1 LTKKYKIWLAI
12 LIFAY
17 PVYKTLRE
25 LVWVTHASHTVD
37 NSLQIK
43 VRVDRDI
50 FGFLD
55 YNYEKTITLINNTT
69 NKKTKISYI
78 SLEPSLYFFLD
89 SANSKRIISIIDM
102 FAGQNSYDNSSLNL
116 LGDRD
121 CFVIFG
127 GCGGFSDSA
136 LIKLGKP
143 DLIFDYDG
151 LHK

>member
-1 LTKKYKIWLAI
+1 M
-12 LIFAY
+12 
-17 PVYKTLRE
+17 
-25 LVWVTHASHTVD
+25 THASHTVD

-55 YNYEKTITLINNTT
+55 YNYEKTITLINSTT

-78 SLEPSLYFFLD
+78 SLEPNLYFYLD
-89 SANSKRIISIIDM
+89 SVNSKKNISIIDM
-102 FAGQNSYDNSSLNL
+102 FAGQNSYDISSLIL

-136 LIKLGKP
+136 LLKLGKP
-143 DLIFDYDG
+143 NLIFDYNG
-151 LHK
+151 LHE